1 MIGVM
6 RDDRS
11 LLELILGDGRGLIA
25 VVGLAL
31 VLSGGFAILQSASG
45 HLLRHDSQAIGM
57 TPWGWRAR
65 PTNDCLALCFTIAWP
80 TAAR

>member
-1 MIGVM
+1 MRGPGFVMIGVM

-31 VLSGGFAILQSASG
+31 VLSGAVLTSV
-45 HLLRHDSQAIGM
+45 
-57 TPWGWRAR
+57 
-65 PTNDCLALCFTIAWP
+65 
-80 TAAR
+80 